1 MSSVFREGLPNL
13 VPVPQERPA
22 PDALVAG
29 AFKHDSDPRIRDNMR
44 RRITRPP
51 ALRGSIGHAPQAGN
65 IPGAL
70 AVEFPNFFS

>member
-1 MSSVFREGLPNL
+1 MSSIFREGLPNL
-13 VPVPQERPA
+13 APA
-22 PDALVAG
+22 PKNAVSPEGLIAD

-44 RRITRPP
+44 RRITPPP
-51 ALRGSIGHAPQAGN
+51 APRGSIGQAPQAGN

>member
-1 MSSVFREGLPNL
+1 
-13 VPVPQERPA
+13 
-22 PDALVAG
+22 LVAG